1 MNDILSRTIDE
12 KNGSSDIDNYN
23 VDLNNSID
31 IRSERLLLGL
41 TRRIEHSELDINHL
55 RGILYGLD
63 EKIVNTIERTVTTA
77 TTTTN
82 NINDNNND
90 TNNDVTIT
98 TENKIKYLKGEVEGL
113 RLLVKRIEVH
123 QANDLLLFNRV
134 KELVKQMKSL
144 NVIKLDIDVYN
155 ANRESNN
162 NKMADMAIALDMK
175 LTEFEH
181 KNTNLGNCYC
191 YYYYYT
197 TTTATTISINI
208 IILTMMASL

>member
-1 MNDILSRTIDE
+1 MNDILSKTIDE

-41 TRRIEHSELDINHL
+41 TRKIEHSELDINHL
-55 RGILYGLD
+55 KGILYGLD
-63 EKIVNTIERTVTTA
+63 EKIVNTIERTVA
-77 TTTTN
+77 NTTTTISTN

-90 TNNDVTIT
+90 TNNDITIT
-98 TENKIKYLKGEVEGL
+98 TENKIKYLKGEIEGL

-162 NKMADMAIALDMK
+162 NKMADMAVALDMK
-175 LTEFEH
+175 LTEFEQ
-181 KNTNLGNCYC
+181 KNFNLGN
-191 YYYYYT
+191 YYYYY
-197 TTTATTISINI
+197 
-208 IILTMMASL
+208 

>member
-55 RGILYGLD
+55 KGILYGLD
-63 EKIVNTIERTVTTA
+63 EKIVNTIERTVA
-77 TTTTN
+77 NTTTTISTN

-90 TNNDVTIT
+90 TNNDITIT
-98 TENKIKYLKGEVEGL
+98 TENKIKYLKGEIEGL

-162 NKMADMAIALDMK
+162 NKMADMAVALDMK
-175 LTEFEH
+175 LTEFEQ
-181 KNTNLGNCYC
+181 KNFNLGN
-191 YYYYYT
+191 YYYYY
-197 TTTATTISINI
+197 
-208 IILTMMASL
+208 